1 MAGARIQGA
10 HQKKMA
16 VENALGFLRAGDAP
30 AEGPIYVIAGPQ
42 PFLREYVLDNLR
54 QRMAAKGFQYR
65 PFQAGGGEGFGAVI
79 RELEAADLFAP
90 RRFVACRVLKNYRER
105 AGDDDGD
112 DENALGSGG
121 GSEAALISAIN
132 KIGPTVRLGLVYERD
147 NAPAKIKRTAEG
159 AGVVINCMRP
169 FDNQIGQ
176 YAEIFARGLG
186 LKLARD
192 TADLLAIRH
201 GGDLAAIANALNLAG
216 IAAEAGKIDEADLGS
231 GSGTSRVP
239 DLFELAESV
248 PRGNLNET
256 LALFDRA
263 VETGRDP
270 IELLAV
276 ELIPLIRRML
286 TAAVLLE
293 KRQGAAA
300 IGRVLGLSPSSSL
313 MMRALDGARRFGT
326 ERLTMA
332 HRKAT
337 MLDAN
342 FKAGLLKEREAA
354 IAGLLLELMASAK

>member
-1 MAGARIQGA
+1 
-10 HQKKMA
+10 MA
-16 VENALGFLRAGDAP
+16 VENALGFLRTGGASAEAP
-30 AEGPIYVIAGPQ
+30 VYVIAGPQ

-54 QRMAAKGFQYR
+54 KRMAAQGFQYR

-90 RRFVACRVLKNYRER
+90 RRFIACRVLKSYRER
-105 AGDDDGD
+105 GSDDDGD
-112 DENALGSGG
+112 DESAPAGG
-121 GSEAALISAIN
+121 GGGEAALISAIG
-132 KIGPTVRLGLVYERD
+132 KIGPAVRLGLVYDRD
-147 NAPAKIKRTAEG
+147 NAPAKVKRTAEG
-159 AGVVINCMRP
+159 AGLVINCMRP

-176 YAEIFARGLG
+176 YADVFARSLG

-216 IAAEAGKIDEADLGS
+216 IAAEAGGKIDEADLG
-231 GSGTSRVP
+231 GNAGSRVP

-256 LALFDRA
+256 LALLDRA
-263 VETGRDP
+263 VQTGRDP

-286 TAAVLLE
+286 TAAVMLE

-300 IGRVLGLSPSSSL
+300 IGRVLGLSPSSNL
-313 MMRALDGARRFGT
+313 MMRALDGARRFGI

-332 HRKAT
+332 HRRAT
-337 MLDAN
+337 TLDAS

-354 IAGLLLELMASAK
+354 IAGMLLELMGSSK

>member
-1 MAGARIQGA
+1 MAI
-10 HQKKMA
+10 
-16 VENALGFLRAGDAP
+16 ENALGFLRAGSAA
-30 AEGPIYVIAGPQ
+30 AEAPIYVIAGPQ

-54 QRMAAKGFQYR
+54 RRMAAQGFQYR

-90 RRFVACRVLKNYRER
+90 RRFVACRVLKTYRER
-105 AGDDDGD
+105 GGDDDGD
-112 DENALGSGG
+112 DESTSSGG
-121 GSEAALISAIN
+121 GGGEAALIGAIS
-132 KIGPTVRLGLVYERD
+132 KIAPTVRLGLVYERD

-159 AGVVINCMRP
+159 AGIVINCMRP

-176 YAEIFARGLG
+176 YAEVFARGLG

-201 GGDLAAIANALNLAG
+201 GGDLAAIANALSLAA
-216 IAAEAGKIDEADLGS
+216 IAAEAGGRIDEADLGS
-231 GSGTSRVP
+231 GGGASRVP

-263 VETGRDP
+263 VQTGRDP

-293 KRQGAAA
+293 KRQGVAA
-300 IGRVLGLSPSSSL
+300 IGRVLALPPSSGL
-313 MMRALDGARRFGT
+313 MMRALDGARRFGA
-326 ERLTMA
+326 ERLTVA
-332 HRKAT
+332 HRQAT
-337 MLDAN
+337 TLDAS

-354 IAGLLLELMASAK
+354 IAGLLLELMAPAK

>member
-1 MAGARIQGA
+1 
-10 HQKKMA
+10 MA
-16 VENALGFLRAGDAP
+16 VENALGFLRAGGAPMDAP
-30 AEGPIYVIAGPQ
+30 VYVVAGPQ

-54 QRMAAKGFQYR
+54 KRMAAASFQYR
-65 PFQAGGGEGFGAVI
+65 SFQAGGSEGFGAVI

-90 RRFVACRVLKNYRER
+90 RRFVACRVLKSYRER
-105 AGDDDGD
+105 GGDDDSSG
-112 DENALGSGG
+112 EAVAAGGSG
-121 GSEAALISAIN
+121 EAALIDAIG
-132 KIGPTVRLGLVYERD
+132 KIGPSVRFGLVYERD
-147 NAPAKIKRTAEG
+147 NAPAKIRRTAEG

-176 YAEIFARGLG
+176 YAEVFARALG

-192 TADLLAIRH
+192 TADLLAVRH
-201 GGDLAAIANALNLAG
+201 GGDLAAIANALSLAA
-216 IAAEAGKIDEADLGS
+216 IAADGGGKIDEADLG
-231 GSGTSRVP
+231 GGGASRVP

-263 VETGRDP
+263 IQTGRDP

-300 IGRVLGLSPSSSL
+300 IGRVLGLPPSSGL
-313 MMRALDGARRFGT
+313 MMRALDGARRFGA
-326 ERLTMA
+326 ERLAVA

-337 MLDAN
+337 LLDAS

-354 IAGLLLELMASAK
+354 IAGMLLDLMGSAK